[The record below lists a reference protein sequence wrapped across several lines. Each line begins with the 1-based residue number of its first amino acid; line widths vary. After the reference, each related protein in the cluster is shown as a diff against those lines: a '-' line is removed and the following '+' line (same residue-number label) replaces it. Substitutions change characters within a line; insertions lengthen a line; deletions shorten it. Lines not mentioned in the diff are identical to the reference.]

1 MLDLGL
7 KESIEIQKTD
17 DRGKALGES
26 LGGWGSKWES
36 MTTWSRK
43 VCPGSYDGSRVGT

>member
-1 MLDLGL
+1 MFDVGL
-7 KESIEIQKTD
+7 KESIAIQKTD

-36 MTTWSRK
+36 MTTWSSEM
-43 VCPGSYDGSRVGT
+43 CPGFYDGSRGGT